1 MAVVV
6 EKENV
11 QAFIDLASAEN
22 LEATPVATVT
32 AEPRLTM
39 KWNGRKIV
47 DVSREFLNS
56 NGAEKHITA
65 KVEKPKD
72 HKAKISGGFSDNYRA
87 LADNLNVC
95 SKRGLSEQFDSTI
108 GAGTVLMPFGGKNQL
123 TPIQAMVQKISVEK
137 KHTDDC
143 SLMSWGYNP
152 FITEKVRIT
161 ARIRPLSNLS
171 ANLLR
176 QAPSL
181 TIFI

>member
-87 LADNLNVC
+87 LADNLNIC
-95 SKRGLSEQFDSTI
+95 SKRGLS
-108 GAGTVLMPFGGKNQL
+108 
-123 TPIQAMVQKISVEK
+123 
-137 KHTDDC
+137 
-143 SLMSWGYNP
+143 
-152 FITEKVRIT
+152 
-161 ARIRPLSNLS
+161 
-171 ANLLR
+171 
-176 QAPSL
+176 
-181 TIFI
+181 